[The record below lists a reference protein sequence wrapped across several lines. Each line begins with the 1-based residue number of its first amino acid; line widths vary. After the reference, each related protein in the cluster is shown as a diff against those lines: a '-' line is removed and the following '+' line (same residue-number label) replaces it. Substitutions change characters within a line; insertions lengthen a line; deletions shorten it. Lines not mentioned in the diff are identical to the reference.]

1 MPPLSQRDSICDK
14 GNPPGLFK
22 QLKHLKEGEHFWFYV
37 FLCFKFLCP
46 FRTLTMEPG
55 RWTTSRMESSRVS
68 HCCQIMMVKMR
79 NGKDNNYAGTDC
91 EPPLVMNGEDNNDA
105 GGRLTS

>member
-1 MPPLSQRDSICDK
+1 
-14 GNPPGLFK
+14 
-22 QLKHLKEGEHFWFYV
+22 
-37 FLCFKFLCP
+37 
-46 FRTLTMEPG
+46 
-55 RWTTSRMESSRVS
+55 
-68 HCCQIMMVKMR
+68 MMVKMR

>member
-1 MPPLSQRDSICDK
+1 MSRGIL
-14 GNPPGLFK
+14 LEFK

-68 HCCQIMMVKMR
+68 HCCQMMMVKIM
-79 NGKDNNYAGTDC
+79 NGENNGAGADG
-91 EPPLVMNGEDNNDA
+91 EPPLVMNGEDKIMQVGD
-105 GGRLTS
+105 